1 MGISGW
7 EVFMRLKKAMA
18 VIMTAV
24 MSLCV
29 FVAPASKLQT
39 EAAPDWSQNWNDV
52 RTYTANYSKTFPGVS
67 IQTPQTTVKMYA
79 GISWEQ
85 LELDVGVRL
94 NVSDSECGAQARD
107 IFNNTAA
114 SVGGY
119 VVGILDMDMEFYTE
133 GGWTQDV
140 VGMVSPIRVGIALP
154 GGSNPALDYAVISVK
169 QDGGLEILGDI
180 DPNPTTLTVDSSNF
194 DTFAVIAAPA
204 GTFDAF
210 RNVSPYALEQR
221 WVSTYAKDI
230 GSTVSAE
237 SKGYQMYDIGT
248 ITDAATVRAAVGDQI
263 VSLEVAAAEP
273 GPYSAGPLRYAAWQA
288 GARGSACYEIE
299 LRNGRRDR
307 ITQTN
312 QKILVTMTVPFNF
325 PACADYAVA
334 VLNADGTVSILKDI
348 DTNDSTVTIAT
359 DQFRCY
365 AVMWGSKG
373 AFALLP

>member
-1 MGISGW
+1 
-7 EVFMRLKKAMA
+7 MRLKKVMA

-29 FVAPASKLQT
+29 FAAPALKLQA
-39 EAAPDWSQNWNDV
+39 EAAPDYSKNWNDV
-52 RTYTANYSKTFPGVS
+52 RVYTANYSKTFPNVS

-85 LELDVGVRL
+85 LELNIGVRL
-94 NVSDSECGAQARD
+94 NVTDSECGEQARTV
-107 IFNNTAA
+107 FNNTAA

-133 GGWTQDV
+133 EGWTQDV
-140 VGMVSPIRVGIALP
+140 VGMVSPIRVGMVLP
-154 GGSNPALDYAVISVK
+154 SGSNPAMDYAVVSVK
-169 QDGGLEILGDI
+169 QNGGLEILGDI

-204 GTFDAF
+204 GTFNAF
-210 RNVSPYALEQR
+210 RSASLYALEQL
-221 WVSTYAKDI
+221 WVSTYAKDVV
-230 GSTVSAE
+230 STVSAE

-248 ITDAATVRAAVGDQI
+248 VTDAATVKAAVGDQI
-263 VSLEVAAAEP
+263 VTLEVAAAEP
-273 GPYSAGPLRYAAWQA
+273 GPYSAGPLRYAAWRA
-288 GARGSACYEIE
+288 GARGSSCYEIE
-299 LRNGRRDR
+299 LKNGRNER

-325 PACADYAVA
+325 PAYADYAVA

-348 DTNDSTVTIAT
+348 DINDSTVTIAT

-365 AVMWGSKG
+365 AIMWGPKG
-373 AFALLP
+373 TFALLP